1 MNPSTQDFLNAADKI
16 HADVIYVLPNNK
28 NIILAA
34 QQAASIVDDKKL
46 IVIPSKT
53 VPQGISAMIN
63 FEESRSSKDNESF
76 MLDALKSVATGQLT
90 YAVRDTTIEGK
101 EIKNG
106 DIMGLGDVG
115 LIAVG
120 KDIDATL
127 IEMLEK
133 MLESNKEAELISVY
147 YGEDITKAQAESV
160 VSMLEEK
167 YPDLDIELQMGG
179 QPVYYYLVS
188 VE

>member
-1 MNPSTQDFLNAADKI
+1 M
-16 HADVIYVLPNNK
+16 
-28 NIILAA
+28 
-34 QQAASIVDDKKL
+34 
-46 IVIPSKT
+46 
-53 VPQGISAMIN
+53 
-63 FEESRSSKDNESF
+63 
-76 MLDALKSVATGQLT
+76 
-90 YAVRDTTIEGK
+90 RDTTIEGK

>member
-1 MNPSTQDFLNAADKI
+1 
-16 HADVIYVLPNNK
+16 
-28 NIILAA
+28 
-34 QQAASIVDDKKL
+34 
-46 IVIPSKT
+46 
-53 VPQGISAMIN
+53 
-63 FEESRSSKDNESF
+63 
-76 MLDALKSVATGQLT
+76 
-90 YAVRDTTIEGK
+90 
-101 EIKNG
+101 
-106 DIMGLGDVG
+106 MGLGDVG

>member
-1 MNPSTQDFLNAADKI
+1 
-16 HADVIYVLPNNK
+16 
-28 NIILAA
+28 
-34 QQAASIVDDKKL
+34 
-46 IVIPSKT
+46 
-53 VPQGISAMIN
+53 
-63 FEESRSSKDNESF
+63 
-76 MLDALKSVATGQLT
+76 
-90 YAVRDTTIEGK
+90 
-101 EIKNG
+101 
-106 DIMGLGDVG
+106 
-115 LIAVG
+115 
-120 KDIDATL
+120 
-127 IEMLEK
+127 